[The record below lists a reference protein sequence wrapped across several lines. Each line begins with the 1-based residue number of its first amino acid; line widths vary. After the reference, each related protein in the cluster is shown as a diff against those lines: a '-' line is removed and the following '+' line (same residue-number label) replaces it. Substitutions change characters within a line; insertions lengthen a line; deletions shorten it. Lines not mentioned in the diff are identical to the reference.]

1 MFLLSVLL
9 SAITFNPAMAAPS
22 MATLS
27 GSVEAYPIGADATPG
42 KSFACKSGAICASA
56 RLPVNRNGCHVNNFW
71 NSAKGGTPL
80 TIDITETGGNGS
92 KVFVYWVNATSATI
106 TIKDRAS
113 ANFYCP
119 K

>member
-9 SAITFNPAMAAPS
+9 SAITFNPVMAGQG
-22 MATLS
+22 MTLS
-27 GSVEAYPIGADATPG
+27 GVVEANPIQPDAMCKPG
-42 KSFACKSGAICASA
+42 GICASA

-71 NSAKGGTPL
+71 NGSKGGTPL

-92 KVFVYWVNATSATI
+92 KVFVYWVNATNKIITI
-106 TIKDRAS
+106 TGMAS